1 MPAHSMDERMPRKL
15 NSQYNVQ
22 MLHLHSKER
31 CAMNVDTN
39 ERKGERETLL
49 KLTHSS
55 KRTEEPT

>member
-31 CAMNVDTN
+31 HAMNVHTN

-49 KLTHSS
+49 TLTHS
-55 KRTEEPT
+55 

>member
-31 CAMNVDTN
+31 PAMNVHTN
-39 ERKGERETLL
+39 ERKRERNTFKAYSQL
-49 KLTHSS
+49 K
-55 KRTEEPT
+55 EN